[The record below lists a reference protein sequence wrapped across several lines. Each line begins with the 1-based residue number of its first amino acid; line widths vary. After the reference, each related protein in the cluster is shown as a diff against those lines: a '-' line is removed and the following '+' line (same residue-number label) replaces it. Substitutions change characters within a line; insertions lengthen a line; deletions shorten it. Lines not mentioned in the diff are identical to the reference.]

1 MPRKK
6 KVLPDE
12 IQLIVDEVKKKQQE
26 EDTKEAK
33 KLVDEYRIER
43 SNDKTYW
50 DITKDMKIECFDP
63 TLSYELTGYRPIDET
78 HGLDFDPSWFTEVR
92 ETFLRTGRYC
102 SYLPRSKRWDAF
114 WKEQYTRCKYGMTSH
129 GYTIT
134 GDNYFFLNFYQLP
147 VVDMDKA
154 SGEGTNESFPVFFA
168 SQYMFFHYLQM
179 CRVLHKNAAL
189 MKARSIGF
197 SEINASLAARL
208 YTTIKRSRTMITCF
222 KDTYLNGTFSKL
234 DHALT
239 FINTNA
245 DGFFKPR
252 LTDKALEKKSGYQV
266 KIDGQFTDF
275 GWRSVV
281 IGING
286 SKPSNIRGDRV
297 DLLIYDEAGSW
308 PDLTTAVVQGQEL
321 CEVQGVPRGIML
333 FGGTGGDFG
342 PPLEGLKKIYYN
354 PKAFKILPFRHKW
367 TQDGTTIESG
377 FFLPYFLQSLN
388 PEYMDS
394 RGVCNQT
401 EYKKVLQ
408 EERNNLLAVPEDY
421 LKKCAERCWNAEEAF
436 TLEGQNKFN
445 KMKIADQLAK
455 IRLHKIGPRPQV
467 GTIDYTYKS
476 NKHSLENIDGFRWLL
491 NSGKVQILEH
501 PVWSDLYKEQIEK
514 QKKEAEEQ
522 GIDFEAPV
530 YTEMNDL
537 YVAGIDG
544 IDIGAAQT
552 SKETRDPSDFC
563 IVIKR
568 RAFGLN
574 EPQYVAMYK
583 DRPQNIREAYK
594 IAMCMCRYYNCRI
607 NIEATRV
614 GMITWARENKCLQ
627 YFMKRPRAT
636 LTDIKYGTTKQY
648 GTPATKTIIE
658 QQTDL
663 IADYVEDYGHNIWFE
678 DMLEQLNG
686 YNDENKTKFD
696 IVAALGMVELAD
708 QELSGRQPTKVD
720 KEVEEFQ
727 DYGYYIN
734 DKGYREFGVIP
745 KKQSNQ
751 IVIKQ
756 EENNDPYRIET
767 SDPRLYEN
775 TVLDRLYRRYSY

>member
-50 DITKDMKIECFDP
+50 DVTKDMKIECFDP

-78 HGLDFDPSWFTEVR
+78 HSLDFDPSWFTEVR

-401 EYKKVLQ
+401 EYKKLLQ

-476 NKHSLENIDGFRWLL
+476 NKHSLENINGFRWLL

-696 IVAALGMVELAD
+696 IIAALG
-708 QELSGRQPTKVD
+708 RPTCPLI
-720 KEVEEFQ
+720 Q
-727 DYGYYIN
+727 
-734 DKGYREFGVIP
+734 
-745 KKQSNQ
+745 
-751 IVIKQ
+751 
-756 EENNDPYRIET
+756 
-767 SDPRLYEN
+767 
-775 TVLDRLYRRYSY
+775 

>member
-408 EERNNLLAVPEDY
+408 EERNNLLAVPEEY

-696 IVAALGMVELAD
+696 IIAALGMVELAD

-775 TVLDRLYRRYSY
+775 TVLDRFYRRYSY

>member
-114 WKEQYTRCKYGMTSH
+114 WKEQYTRCKYGMVSH

-222 KDTYLNGTFSKL
+222 KDTHLNGTFSKL

-636 LTDIKYGTTKQY
+636 LTDIKHGTTKQY

-678 DMLEQLNG
+678 DMLVQLNG

-696 IVAALGMVELAD
+696 IIAALGMVELAD

-756 EENNDPYRIET
+756 EENNDSYRIET

>member
-50 DITKDMKIECFDP
+50 DVTKDMKIECFDP

-78 HGLDFDPSWFTEVR
+78 HSLDFDPSWFTEVR

-154 SGEGTNESFPVFFA
+154 SGEGTNESFPEFFA

-401 EYKKVLQ
+401 EYKKLLQ

-476 NKHSLENIDGFRWLL
+476 NKHSLENINGFRWLL

-696 IVAALGMVELAD
+696 IIAALG
-708 QELSGRQPTKVD
+708 RPTCPLI
-720 KEVEEFQ
+720 Q
-727 DYGYYIN
+727 
-734 DKGYREFGVIP
+734 
-745 KKQSNQ
+745 
-751 IVIKQ
+751 
-756 EENNDPYRIET
+756 
-767 SDPRLYEN
+767 
-775 TVLDRLYRRYSY
+775 

>member
-696 IVAALGMVELAD
+696 IIAALGMVELAD

-756 EENNDPYRIET
+756 EKNNDPYRIET

>member
-1 MPRKK
+1 MARKK
-6 KVLPDE
+6 KLPDE
-12 IQLIVDEVKKKQQE
+12 IQEIIDNVQNKEIE
-26 EDTKEAK
+26 EDAQEARE
-33 KLVDEYRIER
+33 LAQQIREER
-43 SNDKTYW
+43 DSNKDYW
-50 DITKDMKIECFDP
+50 DVPKDQKIEVFDP
-63 TLSYELTGYRPIDET
+63 TLSYELTGYRPITET
-78 HGLDFDPSWFTEVR
+78 QGLDFDPDWFTETRKVF
-92 ETFLRTGRYC
+92 EDTGKYCTYLRN
-102 SYLPRSKRWDAF
+102 SKRYNEF
-114 WKEQYTRCKYGMTSH
+114 WLEQYKRCKYGMTVN
-129 GYTIT
+129 GYHIT
-134 GDNYFFLNFYQLP
+134 GDNYFFLNFYRLP
-147 VVDMDKA
+147 IVDQTKA
-154 SGEGTNESFPVFFA
+154 SGSGLDEGFPIFFA
-168 SQYMFFHYLQM
+168 SHYTFFHYLEM
-179 CRVLHKNAAL
+179 ARVLHKHAA
-189 MKARSIGF
+189 MFKARSIGF
-197 SEINASLAARL
+197 SEINASLSARM
-208 YTTIKRSRTMITCF
+208 YTVIRRSRTMITCYN
-222 KDTYLNGTFSKL
+222 DTFLNGTFSKF

-239 FINTNA
+239 FLNTCT
-245 DGFFKPR
+245 GGGMFEPR
-252 LTDKALEKKSGYQV
+252 IIDKQLHKKSGYQQKV
-266 KIDGQFTDF
+266 QGQFEDF
-275 GWRSVV
+275 GFKSEC
-281 IGING
+281 IGINA
-286 SKPSNIRGDRV
+286 SKPSSIRGDRV

-308 PDLTTAVVQGQEL
+308 PGLTTAIVQGQEL

-367 TQDGTTIESG
+367 TQDGITIESG

-476 NKHSLENIDGFRWLL
+476 NKHSLENINGFRWLL

-678 DMLEQLNG
+678 DMLVQLNG

-696 IVAALGMVELAD
+696 IIAALG
-708 QELSGRQPTKVD
+708 RQTCPLI
-720 KEVEEFQ
+720 Q
-727 DYGYYIN
+727 
-734 DKGYREFGVIP
+734 
-745 KKQSNQ
+745 
-751 IVIKQ
+751 
-756 EENNDPYRIET
+756 
-767 SDPRLYEN
+767 
-775 TVLDRLYRRYSY
+775 

>member
-92 ETFLRTGRYC
+92 ETFLKTGKYC

-354 PKAFKILPFRHKW
+354 PRAFKILPFRHKW

-514 QKKEAEEQ
+514 QKREAEEQ

-678 DMLEQLNG
+678 DMLVQLNG

-696 IVAALGMVELAD
+696 IIAALG
-708 QELSGRQPTKVD
+708 K
-720 KEVEEFQ
+720 
-727 DYGYYIN
+727 
-734 DKGYREFGVIP
+734 
-745 KKQSNQ
+745 
-751 IVIKQ
+751 
-756 EENNDPYRIET
+756 
-767 SDPRLYEN
+767 
-775 TVLDRLYRRYSY
+775 

>member
-114 WKEQYTRCKYGMTSH
+114 WKEQYTRCKYGMVSH

-678 DMLEQLNG
+678 DMLVQLNG

-696 IVAALGMVELAD
+696 IIAALGMVELAD

-775 TVLDRLYRRYSY
+775 TVLDRFYRRYSY

>member
-696 IVAALGMVELAD
+696 IIAALGMVELAD

-745 KKQSNQ
+745 KKQLNQ

-775 TVLDRLYRRYSY
+775 TVLDRFYRRYSY

>member
-92 ETFLRTGRYC
+92 ETFLKTGKYC

-208 YTTIKRSRTMITCF
+208 YTTIKRSRTVITCF
-222 KDTYLNGTFSKL
+222 NDTYLNGTFSKL

-354 PKAFKILPFRHKW
+354 PRAFKILPFRHKW

-394 RGVCNQT
+394 RGVCNQV

-476 NKHSLENIDGFRWLL
+476 NKHSLENINGFRWLL

-514 QKKEAEEQ
+514 QKREAEEQ

-678 DMLEQLNG
+678 DMLVQLNG

-696 IVAALGMVELAD
+696 IIAALGMVELAD

-775 TVLDRLYRRYSY
+775 TVLDRFYRRYSY

>member
-50 DITKDMKIECFDP
+50 DITKDMKIECFDS

-696 IVAALGMVELAD
+696 IIAALGMVELAD

-775 TVLDRLYRRYSY
+775 TVLDRFYRRYSY

>member
-401 EYKKVLQ
+401 EYKKLLQ

-696 IVAALGMVELAD
+696 IIAALGMVELAD

-756 EENNDPYRIET
+756 EKNNDPYRIET

-775 TVLDRLYRRYSY
+775 TVLDRFYRRYSY